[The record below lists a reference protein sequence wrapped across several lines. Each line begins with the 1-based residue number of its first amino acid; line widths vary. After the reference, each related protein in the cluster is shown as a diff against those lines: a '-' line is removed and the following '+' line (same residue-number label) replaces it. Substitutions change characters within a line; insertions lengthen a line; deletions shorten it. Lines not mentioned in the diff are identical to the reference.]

1 YAGPIRDHPADDDFL
16 PDPTDSFEAVP
27 LSVVVESGPA
37 PTPITRRLP
46 IAESVIYEVHVKG
59 FTQQHPA
66 VPEHLRGT
74 FAGMAYPAVID
85 GVKEL
90 GVTAVG
96 LLPVHRCVS
105 EPFLIGRGLSNYW
118 GYNTMGFFARHA
130 AYCSVGTLGSRVQ
143 EFKDM
148 VSAYHEAGI
157 EVILDVVYNHTG
169 EGGHE

>member
-1 YAGPIRDHPADDDFL
+1 AGPIRDHPEEDDFL
-16 PDPTDSFEAVP
+16 PDPTDSHLAVP
-27 LSVVVESGPA
+27 LSVVVEPSDP
-37 PTPITRRLP
+37 PTPIARRLP

-85 GVKEL
+85 YLKQL
-90 GVTAVG
+90 GITAVE
-96 LLPVHRCVS
+96 LLPVHHFVS

-118 GYNTMGFFARHA
+118 GYNTMGFFAPHA
-130 AYCSVGTLGSRVQ
+130 AYCSVGTLGSQVQ